1 MSEISNKLS
10 KRIIQYLKTEKKL
23 DEKQIAKLAGT
34 TPKFIA
40 EILDGNKAFKQSQM
54 DKIQKEHELFL
65 AMAPGLVSELIAA
78 KTKTSREF
86 VKEKTKQGKTMLK
99 KSTNSLMQFICN
111 LAAEHSD
118 KP

>member
-1 MSEISNKLS
+1 MSQISNKLS
-10 KRIIQYLKTEKKL
+10 KKVIQFLKDEKKL

-34 TPKFIA
+34 TPKYIA
-40 EILDGNKAFKQSQM
+40 EILDGDKAFKQSQM

-99 KSTNSLMQFICN
+99 KSSNSLMQFLCN

-118 KP
+118 KS